1 MEFSKYQEAVFQNA
15 KSGTGNTILE
25 AYAGAA
31 KTTTIV
37 EASKNF
43 PKTQPAIFT
52 CFNKSIQQELSHRV
66 PQNVDTSTMHSLGL
80 KGIKK
85 AFGSKVFVDD
95 NKEYKIC
102 KQIVDD
108 NDLEYDVT
116 ASLKKALGLCQNG
129 LIDGVNEI
137 DNLIDRFDLEIY
149 DCSREQFIQYVQKA
163 LTINRNQKNVISFN
177 NMVYFP
183 AYFNLKLGN
192 YDFVMCDEAQDFSA
206 TQHKMISLLC
216 SKKAR
221 VFAVGDS
228 YQAIYGFRMAM
239 PDSMNVLKQN
249 LNAQTFQLP
258 ITYRCPL
265 LVVKEAQVYVP
276 GLQAAPWAKEGIVG
290 TLKDDEMYKNLK
302 IGDVILSRTN
312 APMIGICLKLIKAGV
327 PANIEG
333 RDIGQN
339 LISLIDKSKAD
350 SVSELIDWVENWR
363 DMEVARLMKKDQDA
377 THINDKAECVIALC
391 EGFKSVSDIR
401 NNIEKLFKDSD
412 NGRIVLL
419 STTHKAKG
427 KEYDRVFIL
436 KDTYRPYQ
444 NQEEK
449 NLMYV
454 AQTRSKN
461 ELYYVEGIGK
471 KKQSKLEE

>member
-1 MEFSKYQEAVFQNA
+1 M
-15 KSGTGNTILE
+15 IPL
-25 AYAGAA
+25 
-31 KTTTIV
+31 
-37 EASKNF
+37 
-43 PKTQPAIFT
+43 
-52 CFNKSIQQELSHRV
+52 
-66 PQNVDTSTMHSLGL
+66 L
-80 KGIKK
+80 K
-85 AFGSKVFVDD
+85 
-95 NKEYKIC
+95 
-102 KQIVDD
+102 
-108 NDLEYDVT
+108 
-116 ASLKKALGLCQNG
+116 
-129 LIDGVNEI
+129 
-137 DNLIDRFDLEIY
+137 
-149 DCSREQFIQYVQKA
+149 
-163 LTINRNQKNVISFN
+163 
-177 NMVYFP
+177 
-183 AYFNLKLGN
+183 
-192 YDFVMCDEAQDFSA
+192 
-206 TQHKMISLLC
+206 
-216 SKKAR
+216 SKKSR
-221 VFAVGDS
+221 VFGTGDS
-228 YQAIYGFRMAM
+228 YQAIYSFRMAM
-239 PDSMNVLKQN
+239 ADSMNVLKQN
-249 LNAQTFQLP
+249 LNAKVFELP

-276 GLQAAPWAKEGIVG
+276 GLQAASWAKEGIVA
-290 TLKDDEMYKNLK
+290 TLKDEEMYKNLR

-312 APMIGICLKLIKAGV
+312 APMIGVCLKLIKAGI

-350 SVSELIDWVENWR
+350 SVPELIDWVENWR

-461 ELYYVEGIGK
+461 ELYYVEGIDK
-471 KKQSKLEE
+471 KKHGKLEK